1 MILEKNGFVRMKSEI
16 TGTWKLKSFESRS
29 KDGDVFYPFGE
40 NPEGFLIYDE
50 SGYMSGMISRADRH
64 NLSVNA
70 ANMGENEK
78 SSLSEGFIGY
88 SGKYEILDDKIVHH
102 VEMSF
107 IPNWIGKPLDRFYS
121 FENDYLVLKTPP
133 EVFNNKKFVHY
144 IIWEK
149 L

>member
-1 MILEKNGFVRMKSEI
+1 MKSEI

-40 NPEGFLIYDE
+40 NPKGFLMYSK
-50 SGYMSGMISRADRH
+50 SGYMSGMISRADRS
-64 NLSVNA
+64 NLSVK
-70 ANMGENEK
+70 NEISMDESEK
-78 SSLSEGFIGY
+78 ASISEGFIGY
-88 SGKYEILDDKIVHH
+88 SGKYEILDNKIIHH

-121 FENDYLVLKTPP
+121 FENDDLVLKTPP
-133 EVFNNKKFVHY
+133 EVFNNKKFVHC

>member
-1 MILEKNGFVRMKSEI
+1 MKSEI

-40 NPEGFLIYDE
+40 NPKGFLMYGK
-50 SGYMSGMISRADRH
+50 SGYMSGMISRADRS
-64 NLSVNA
+64 NLSVKNEI
-70 ANMGENEK
+70 NMDESEK
-78 SSLSEGFIGY
+78 SSISEGFIGY
-88 SGKYEILDDKIVHH
+88 SGKYEILDDKIIHH

-121 FENDYLVLKTPP
+121 FENDDLVLTTPP

-144 IIWEK
+144 IVWEK

>member
-1 MILEKNGFVRMKSEI
+1 MKSEI

-40 NPEGFLIYDE
+40 NPKGFLMYDK
-50 SGYMSGMISRADRH
+50 SGYMSGMISRADRP
-64 NLSVNA
+64 NLSVKNEI
-70 ANMGENEK
+70 NMDESEK
-78 SSLSEGFIGY
+78 TSISEGFIGY
-88 SGKYEILDDKIVHH
+88 SGKYEILDDKIIHH

-121 FENDYLVLKTPP
+121 FENDDLVLTTPP
-133 EVFNNKKFVHY
+133 EVFNNTKFVHY
-144 IIWEK
+144 IVWEK